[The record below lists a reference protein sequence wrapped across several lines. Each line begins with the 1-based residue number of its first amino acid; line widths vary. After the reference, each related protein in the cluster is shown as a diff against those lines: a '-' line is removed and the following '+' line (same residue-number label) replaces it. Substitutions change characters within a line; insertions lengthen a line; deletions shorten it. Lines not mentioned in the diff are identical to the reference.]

1 MRLIDDWHVVLRH
14 SWAIRLSLLA
24 ALLQGLDSAVAV
36 IGYAVPI
43 PPWVVIAIC
52 LGAALSRL
60 IPQKKI
66 SGGGDADQ

>member
-1 MRLIDDWHVVLRH
+1 MRLIDDWRRVLRY

-36 IGYAVPI
+36 VGYAVPI

-60 IPQKKI
+60 IPQKTI
-66 SGGGDADQ
+66 SGGANGE